1 MSSKSLRNP
10 SQRAVL
16 IEAVVETVSAAV
28 AAERCGAGRL
38 ELCAALEV
46 GGTTPDEATI
56 AQVVRAVTLPVFVM
70 IRPRGGTFVYS
81 DAEIEAMNRDIG
93 VARANGASGIV
104 LGVLRPDQ
112 RVDVARTRAL
122 VDSAG
127 GLPVTFHRAIDE
139 TPDLLDAIDAL
150 IAAGVSRVLTSGGAA
165 TAADGVE
172 VLAAL
177 VERGGS
183 RLTVMPGGG
192 IRAHNA
198 RAIIERTCAREIH
211 TRFVDEEGMRALAA
225 VAHRL
230 L

>member
-1 MSSKSLRNP
+1 
-10 SQRAVL
+10 VL
-16 IEAVVETVSAAV
+16 IEAVVETVDAAV

-56 AQVVRAVTLPVFVM
+56 ARVVQAVTLPVFVM

-81 DAEIEAMNRDIG
+81 DGEIDAMNRAIA
-93 VARANGASGIV
+93 VATANGAAGLV
-104 LGVLRPDQ
+104 LGVLRPD
-112 RVDVARTRAL
+112 RTVDVERTRAL
-122 VDSAG
+122 VRNAG
-127 GLPVTFHRAIDE
+127 DLPVTFHRAIDE
-139 TPDLLDAIDAL
+139 TPDLLAAMDAL
-150 IAAGVSRVLTSGGAA
+150 IAAGVARVLTSGGAA
-165 TAADGVE
+165 TAADGVD
-172 VLAAL
+172 VLARL
-177 VERGGS
+177 VERVGS

-198 RAIIERTCAREIH
+198 RAVIERTSAREIH
-211 TRFVDEEGMRALAA
+211 SRFVDEPGMRALAA